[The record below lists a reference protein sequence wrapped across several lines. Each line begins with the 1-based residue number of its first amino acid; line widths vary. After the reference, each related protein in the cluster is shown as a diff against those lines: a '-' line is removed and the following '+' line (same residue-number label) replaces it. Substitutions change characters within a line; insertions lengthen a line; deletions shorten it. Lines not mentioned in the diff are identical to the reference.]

1 MEATLKVIFE
11 YTSAILSL
19 LVFLFT
25 ALMFV
30 VNKIKKK
37 HRRVEA
43 EEDNE
48 KLKEEL
54 AEEEA
59 RYKLVNEL
67 LPLAI
72 SKVEAIPL
80 INGPTKKMLAL
91 SEVLLSCNALNI
103 PFDKFKDFISE
114 QLENLINFTKVVN
127 KRDKD
132 VINLPIEEKA
142 E

>member
-1 MEATLKVIFE
+1 MEATLKIIFE

-43 EEDNE
+43 EEINE
-48 KLKEEL
+48 KLQNEL
-54 AEEEA
+54 SIEDEK
-59 RYKLVNEL
+59 YKLINEII
-67 LPLAI
+67 PTAI
-72 SKVEAIPL
+72 SEVEEIPL
-80 INGPTKKMLAL
+80 INSPTKKMLAL
-91 SEVLLSCNALNI
+91 SKILLMCDIHNI
-103 PFDKFKDFISE
+103 SFKLHEKFIDE
-114 QLENLINFTKVVN
+114 QLENLITFTKKVN